1 VLTEAVLEAMPVGVA
16 VVDAARRLVLFN
28 GAYHDS
34 LDMPPNSFYRGMSV
48 ADGLRVAAYHGVYGP
63 GDPEAQIA
71 AFLRTDRT
79 RPGRLR
85 RRAHNGRSFDV
96 LQAPLPD
103 GGYVVCAVETTA
115 LVAARA
121 GAEKALGRV
130 MATLAALRTG
140 LAAFGPDGA
149 LLFGNLSFADLL
161 GLTPSQPPQGVQFGA
176 FLDLLA
182 TREEFLGLDGESFI
196 AAQRQMDRSRSS
208 TMRRLRAT
216 VARSSISSPTR
227 CPMAAGP

>member
-1 VLTEAVLEAMPVGVA
+1 MLTEAVLEALPVGIA

-28 GAYHDS
+28 AAYHDS

-48 ADGLRVAAYHGVYGP
+48 ADALRVAAYRGVYGP

-71 AFLRTDRT
+71 AFLKTDRA
-79 RPGRLR
+79 RHGRLR
-85 RRAHNGRSFDV
+85 RRSHNGRSFDV

-103 GGYVVCAVETTA
+103 GGYVVCAIETTS

-130 MATLAALRTG
+130 MATLATLRTG

-149 LLFGNLSFADLL
+149 LLFANPSFGDLF
-161 GLTPSQPPQGVQFGA
+161 GLTPDQPPKVSGSPNCWTCWPR
-176 FLDLLA
+176 A
-182 TREEFLGLDGESFI
+182 TSTADWTARHSSPRSACWTAHGPRQCDGCVPT
-196 AAQRQMDRSRSS
+196 DWSS
-208 TMRRLRAT
+208 T
-216 VARSSISSPTR
+216 SSPIH